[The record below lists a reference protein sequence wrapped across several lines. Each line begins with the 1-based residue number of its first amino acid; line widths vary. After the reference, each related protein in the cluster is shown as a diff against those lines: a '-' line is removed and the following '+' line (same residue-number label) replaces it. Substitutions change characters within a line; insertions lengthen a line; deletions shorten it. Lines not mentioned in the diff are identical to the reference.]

1 MQRLREETKMKNRI
15 SKIAGL
21 LALTTVLV
29 GGTLMFGG
37 CGKKAYVPDTVTNLT
52 FDFETGEYSFTGVE
66 GAKSYYVRIFDAEAS
81 NDEKDMPAAARR
93 IRAHADQTEYTGAA
107 ALDDLKPGTT
117 YNVYVYT
124 YEKDDN
130 GDLVS
135 SKCEPISG
143 VFKKAYDTSDGTGVE
158 CVQEGTSITVNL
170 TNDFFSDEYLDKNPN
185 YLVTL
190 YKDGNKVDEKTL
202 KFSDLKQ
209 EEPEQSDNGMG
220 GFGGGP
226 GGPMG
231 GGSTLETTG
240 VAAFTVDDPNGKYT
254 ATVKLISTDSN
265 AYYDSE
271 EGAAVEAGAP
281 KPAEEKSDSQGGMGD
296 FGGNM
301 GGFGGDMGAAP
312 AGM

>member
-1 MQRLREETKMKNRI
+1 MKNRI
-15 SKIAGL
+15 SKIVGL

-29 GGTLMFGG
+29 GGTLVFGG
-37 CGKKAYVPDTVTNLT
+37 CGKKTYVPDTVTNLT

-81 NDEKDMPAAARR
+81 NDETDMPAAARR

-107 ALDDLKPGTT
+107 AMDDLKPGTT

-220 GFGGGP
+220 GFGGGQ
-226 GGPMG
+226 GGPMD

-281 KPAEEKSDSQGGMGD
+281 KPAEEKSDSQG
-296 FGGNM
+296 
-301 GGFGGDMGAAP
+301 DMSAAP
-312 AGM
+312 AGMEEAS